1 MFRKPILISIL
12 TLGLASLACQ
22 AAAPDMPITKVT
34 TGPTETTEIAVP
46 FPDAD
51 SVELT
56 LTFGAGELKIQPD
69 GKELLV
75 EGLATYNVLDFKPQI
90 NIDGNKVSV
99 ETGDLDIKGIPNL
112 GDDIKN
118 KWDLKLGNMPMRLS
132 LNAGAYEG
140 NIDLGGLALESL
152 DVADGAADLE
162 LEFSQPN
169 PAEMTT
175 LRYTTGASN
184 VKLKGLAN
192 ANFLSMI
199 FRCGAGDYT
208 LDFSGGLKRDAAV
221 TIEAGLSQVII
232 IVPQGTSAQV
242 IFNGGL
248 TNIDVSDEWQISDK
262 TYTLAGS
269 GPTLTINVDMG
280 AGNLELR
287 TE

>member
-51 SVELT
+51 SAELT
-56 LTFGAGELKIQPD
+56 LTFGAGELKIEPD

-140 NIDLGGLALESL
+140 HIDLGGLALESL

>member
-51 SVELT
+51 SAELT
-56 LTFGAGELKIQPD
+56 LTFGAGELKIEPD

-90 NIDGNKVSV
+90 NIDGSKVSV

-140 NIDLGGLALESL
+140 HIDLGGLALESL

>member
-34 TGPTETTEIAVP
+34 TGPTETAEIAVP

-90 NIDGNKVSV
+90 NIDGSKVSV

-140 NIDLGGLALESL
+140 HIDLGGLALESL